1 MSTPEQVMTAY
12 VAMWNARDENH
23 RRRFADEALTEDAA
37 LIYPTITAQGRDDIV
52 AAIGRFHEQVIGAYF
67 EASSGLE
74 HHHGWLRESWRLI
87 QIDGTVRLEG
97 EDVAELAADGRFRR
111 VIGFHNPLPSHP

>member
-1 MSTPEQVMTAY
+1 MPVPEKVMRAY
-12 VAMWNARDENH
+12 VSMWNARDEND

-37 LIYPTITAQGRDDIV
+37 LIYPTIEARGREDIV
-52 AAIGRFHEQVIGAYF
+52 AAIGRFQEQMPGAYF
-67 EASSGLE
+67 EPASGIE

-97 EDVAELAADGRFRR
+97 EDVAEQAEDGRFRR
-111 VIGFHNPLPSHP
+111 VIGFRNPLPGHS